1 LGQWLGQMMGIF
13 DRFLKPKK
21 VEKPAEV
28 APKVSVPKAKAPE
41 KTAKQIATEAGEPYV
56 TVLGMDVDLDNLHQ
70 GAFELDWNEIFVARL
85 IKAGYQG
92 KVDADIVDQWFQN
105 VCRHVVMET
114 WEQEQAIKNSGIWVQ
129 SKDIGNGRS
138 EVS

>member
-1 LGQWLGQMMGIF
+1 MGQVMGIF

-21 VEKPAEV
+21 AEKPAEV
-28 APKVSVPKAKAPE
+28 APKQPSVPKIKVPE
-41 KTAKQIATEAGEPYV
+41 KTAKQLATEAGEPYV
-56 TVLGMDVDLDNLHQ
+56 TILSMDIDPANLHQ
-70 GAFELDWNEIFVARL
+70 GSFELDWNEIFVARL

>member
-1 LGQWLGQMMGIF
+1 MMGIF
-13 DRFLKPKK
+13 DRFLKPKQA
-21 VEKPAEV
+21 EKPVVEV
-28 APKVSVPKAKAPE
+28 PKSPKTPVPKAKVPE
-41 KTAKQIATEAGEPYV
+41 KTAKQLATEAGEPYV

>member
-1 LGQWLGQMMGIF
+1 MF
-13 DRFLKPKK
+13 DMIKSLFGSTAQVNPPPAKPR
-21 VEKPAEV
+21 PT
-28 APKVSVPKAKAPE
+28 PPLSPPKAKAPE
-41 KTAKQIATEAGEPYV
+41 KTAKQLATEAGEPYV
-56 TVLGMDVDLDNLHQ
+56 AVLGMDDDLNNLHQ
-70 GAFELDWNEIFVARL
+70 GAYELDWNEIFVARL

>member
-1 LGQWLGQMMGIF
+1 MGIF
-13 DRFLKPKK
+13 DRFLKPKQA
-21 VEKPAEV
+21 EKPVVEV
-28 APKVSVPKAKAPE
+28 PKSPKTPVPKAKVPE
-41 KTAKQIATEAGEPYV
+41 KTAKQIATEAGTPYV
-56 TVLGMDVDLDNLHQ
+56 TILSMDIDPANLHQ
-70 GAFELDWNEIFVARL
+70 GSFELDWNEIFVARL

-114 WEQEQAIKNSGIWVQ
+114 WEQEQAIKNSGVWVQ